1 MYFLNKILRILSRN
15 DVSKKSSFYWVA
27 TKVVIRF
34 FFVPFC
40 LRILWVAWIGKIKLT
55 VFFFFFFSF
64 NLFLLLWEV
73 LNLNR
78 DAMGHCG
85 RQERRILG
93 RILRAVT
100 FQFQHWSNR
109 LSERRWTFSFSQAQT
124 RRGEAEMDCRTPLSN
139 RGVEDSAGCLQALG
153 GLSSFRAHFCTG
165 LLILSAARSLVA

>member
-1 MYFLNKILRILSRN
+1 MYFLNKILRIISHCN

-55 VFFFFFFSF
+55 VFFFF
-64 NLFLLLWEV
+64 LLTCFCFCERSLISTGM
-73 LNLNR
+73 R
-78 DAMGHCG
+78 MGHCG

-93 RILRAVT
+93 RILRALAVT

-109 LSERRWTFSFSQAQT
+109 LRGGEPFPSPRHRQGEVRQRWIAEPHSATVGWRTVQGVSRLWEGYLLLSEHISAQ
-124 RRGEAEMDCRTPLSN
+124 
-139 RGVEDSAGCLQALG
+139 V
-153 GLSSFRAHFCTG
+153 F
-165 LLILSAARSLVA
+165 